1 MRGTAQLSALLT
13 LAALA
18 PLGCDGK
25 KAGLPAPPLRSCP
38 AGTVCAKPTYAFS
51 YGDGEHMVAPEA
63 VAEDGSGRACF
74 TGSFMGTLDLGA
86 AGKVTSRSDK
96 ALDGFLFCS
105 GPDGKPLFARTFGD
119 GVNKQFPYHV
129 AFEPGGDLFWTGLAH
144 GDVDL
149 GDGPRKTNAQDV
161 FLARLDRDGKPRWVK
176 TFGDDASSQMGLI
189 VAPLP
194 GGGVALGGQAAGT
207 LDFGGGPRSSAGE
220 MDAFVAAFGG
230 SGDPVFSAMGGG
242 PLRDQVNQLATDG
255 KGRIAIA
262 GEHLGALALG
272 GAPEGTE
279 PLRSGGQ
286 ASQGYVVVLD
296 STGKQL
302 FTRALPAGTAGDAP
316 SSAEG
321 VGFDA
326 AGNLVVTGV
335 FEGTLP
341 VDGEVLSAGSRK
353 QATFWMALD
362 PSGKKIAARALTTRM
377 ARTGVLPDGGAW
389 MATIDEDT
397 SGPRD
402 LGAGPVPPGMGLVR
416 LGPRGEHLESSWF
429 GRGNPNGLF
438 VSPGAVLFAG
448 DLRGPVD
455 FGTGPLVPK
464 AKAQMGFAARLSY

>member
-1 MRGTAQLSALLT
+1 MRTSLGLTALL
-13 LAALA
+13 AVASLA
-18 PLGCDGK
+18 PLACDGK
-25 KAGLPAPPLRSCP
+25 KDGLPTPPLRSCP
-38 AGTVCAKPTYAFS
+38 AGGSCSKATYAFS
-51 YGDGEHMVAPEA
+51 YGDGDHIVAPEA
-63 VAEDGSGRACF
+63 VAEDASGRACF
-74 TGSFMGTLDLGA
+74 TGSFMGTLELGA
-86 AGKVTSRSDK
+86 AGKVTSRSTN
-96 ALDGFLFCS
+96 AVDGFLFCA
-105 GPDGKPLFARTFGD
+105 GPDGKPLFLRTFGD
-119 GVNKQFPYHV
+119 GVNKQFPYHL

-161 FLARLDRDGKPRWVK
+161 FIARLDRDGKPRWVK
-176 TFGDDASSQMGLI
+176 TYGDGAGSQMGLI
-189 VAPLP
+189 ALPLA
-194 GGGVALGGQAAGT
+194 GGGVAVGGQAAGT
-207 LDFGGGPRSSAGE
+207 LDFGGGPRTSAGE
-220 MDAFVAAFGG
+220 MDAFVVLLDGAGNH
-230 SGDPVFSAMGGG
+230 VFSALGGG

-262 GEHLGALALG
+262 GEHIGALSLG
-272 GAPEGTE
+272 SAAEGTA
-279 PLRSGGQ
+279 PLQSGGQ

-302 FTRALPAGTAGDAP
+302 FARGFPAGAAGDAP

-326 AGNLVVTGV
+326 ADNLIVTGV
-335 FEGTLP
+335 FEGTLA
-341 VDGEVLSAGSRK
+341 VDGETLSAGSRK
-353 QATFWMALD
+353 QATFWLALD

-377 ARTGVLPDGGAW
+377 ARTGVLPDGGSW

-416 LGPRGEHLESSWF
+416 LGPRGEHLESGWF

-438 VSPGAVLFAG
+438 VTPGAVLFAG
-448 DLRGPVD
+448 DLRGPID